1 MVLQSA
7 TEARAATVTIGQNM
21 GTTMTRPLLPVR
33 QNRLTP
39 RASAKRTQII
49 DTALRQFAQRGYED
63 VRVSDIAHELS
74 IAKGSIFQHF
84 SSKEGLFLE
93 VYKRAASSFPKYLD
107 VPAGVR
113 EGGFFEI
120 LRYWLFHTE
129 HLVQEDWLRYRIVL
143 LGNYCTNLVLKREIN
158 RFQAADDPYGRMPLI
173 RLGLERGELRKD
185 LDVEMIVSVIDW
197 MMERFQDT
205 LVSAEMDPG
214 LFRHQNGASG
224 QNEARIN
231 QLLQLLRRAIG
242 APSER

>member
-1 MVLQSA
+1 MA
-7 TEARAATVTIGQNM
+7 
-21 GTTMTRPLLPVR
+21 TMTRPLSSR
-33 QNRLTP
+33 QPLSA
-39 RASAKRTQII
+39 RASNKRTQII
-49 DTALRQFAQRGYED
+49 DAALRHFAQRGYED
-63 VRVSDIAHELS
+63 VRVADIAKELS

-84 SSKEGLFLE
+84 TSKEGLFLE

-107 VPAGVR
+107 VSEEIR
-113 EGGFFEI
+113 RGGFFEI

-129 HLVQEDWLRYRIVL
+129 HLVQEDWLRYRVVL

-158 RFQAADDPYGRMPLI
+158 RFQVTEDPYGRMPLI
-173 RLGLERGELRKD
+173 RFGLERGELRKD

-214 LFRHQNGASG
+214 LFRRQNGMPG

-242 APSER
+242 ATPER

>member
-1 MVLQSA
+1 
-7 TEARAATVTIGQNM
+7 
-21 GTTMTRPLLPVR
+21 MTRPSR
-33 QNRLTP
+33 QTRPSP
-39 RASAKRTQII
+39 RASSKRTQII
-49 DTALRQFAQRGYED
+49 DTALRHFAQRGYEE
-63 VRVSDIAHELS
+63 VRVADIAKELS

-84 SSKEGLFLE
+84 ASKEGLFLE

-107 VPAGVR
+107 VPEGVR
-113 EGGFFEI
+113 QGGFFEV

-129 HLVQEDWLRYRIVL
+129 HLVQEDWLRYRVVL

-158 RFQAADDPYGRMPLI
+158 RFQVSEDPYGRMPLI
-173 RLGLERGELRKD
+173 RFGLERGELRRD

-214 LFRHQNGASG
+214 LFRRQNGMPG
-224 QNEARIN
+224 QNETRIN

-242 APSER
+242 ATSER

>member
-1 MVLQSA
+1 MA
-7 TEARAATVTIGQNM
+7 
-21 GTTMTRPLLPVR
+21 TMTRPLSSR
-33 QNRLTP
+33 QPLSA
-39 RASAKRTQII
+39 RASNKRTQII
-49 DTALRQFAQRGYED
+49 DTALRHFAQRGYED
-63 VRVSDIAHELS
+63 VRVADIAKELS

-84 SSKEGLFLE
+84 TSKEGLFLE

-107 VPAGVR
+107 VSEEIR
-113 EGGFFEI
+113 RGGFFEI

-129 HLVQEDWLRYRIVL
+129 HLVQEDWLRYRVVL

-158 RFQAADDPYGRMPLI
+158 RFQVTEDPYGRMPLI
-173 RLGLERGELRKD
+173 RFGLERGELRKD

-214 LFRHQNGASG
+214 LFRRQNGMPG

-242 APSER
+242 ATPER

>member
-1 MVLQSA
+1 M
-7 TEARAATVTIGQNM
+7 ATVT
-21 GTTMTRPLLPVR
+21 RPSPASR
-33 QNRLTP
+33 QPALSA
-39 RASAKRTQII
+39 RASSKRAQII
-49 DTALRQFAQRGYED
+49 DTALRHFAQRGYED
-63 VRVSDIAHELS
+63 VRVADIAKELS

-84 SSKEGLFLE
+84 ISKEGLFLE

-107 VPAGVR
+107 VPPEVR
-113 EGGFFEI
+113 QAGFFEI

-129 HLVQEDWLRYRIVL
+129 HLVQEDWLRYRVVL

-158 RFQAADDPYGRMPLI
+158 RFQVSEDPYGRMPLI
-173 RLGLERGELRKD
+173 RFGLERGELRKD

-214 LFRHQNGASG
+214 LFRRQNGIAG

-242 APSER
+242 ATTER